1 MRFGA
6 KLGHTHLNPNLKES
20 VCIMDLIPITGSTK
34 LEKKRLKNPSPS
46 FNSKDIRKIKG
57 FQKPSSKKLYFTLR
71 SNNTK
76 YIKHFTLSLFH
87 DQTLTEE
94 HHNLTADILG
104 KILY

>member
-1 MRFGA
+1 MYYGFNSHNWKHKIREETSQKSLPKIF
-6 KLGHTHLNPNLKES
+6 
-20 VCIMDLIPITGSTK
+20 C
-34 LEKKRLKNPSPS
+34 

-57 FQKPSSKKLYFTLR
+57 FQKPSNKKLYFTLR

-104 KILY
+104 KILYWLVYKMVW